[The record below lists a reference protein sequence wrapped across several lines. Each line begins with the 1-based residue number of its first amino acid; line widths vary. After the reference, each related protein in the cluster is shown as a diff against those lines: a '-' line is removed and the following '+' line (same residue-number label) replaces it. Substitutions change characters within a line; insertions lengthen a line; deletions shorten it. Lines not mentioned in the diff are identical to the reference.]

1 MDVTLEMRQNYL
13 KRRRDEYA
21 KCLIEIENKK
31 ITFLETIGHQ
41 MKGNA
46 QPFGFDEL
54 ATIGNELEKA
64 AKVSDWQSIKACV
77 EKFGIYLSK
86 QELF

>member
-1 MDVTLEMRQNYL
+1 MDVTLVMRQNYL

-21 KCLIEIENKK
+21 KCIIEIKNKK
-31 ITFLETIGHQ
+31 TDFLETIGHQ
-41 MKGNA
+41 LRGNA

-54 ATIGNELEKA
+54 AIIGNELEKA
-64 AKVSDWQSIKACV
+64 AKVSDWQSIKDCV

-86 QELF
+86 QDLY